1 MSALYSVWPK
11 CPGEQIQFI
20 PQPHQDATYRL
31 KWNKKHCNCDL
42 TQQMEDL
49 LNLLGF
55 ISSFHLVEMNARKVD
70 QLGSWLDNSFTS
82 HTQSG
87 SDCLLPTEPAL
98 VASASCGA
106 MCLISH
112 VSPQCLLTLPQSF
125 IESHLFTLFLLHFKK
140 KKVVFSSYFR
150 TLSEL
155 KGSGLIM
162 QHCHWL
168 RTLEVGAWQDGTTEI

>member
-1 MSALYSVWPK
+1 MDDIQEWSDRETVSALYSVWPK

-20 PQPHQDATYRL
+20 PHPHQDVIYKL
-31 KWNKKHCNCDL
+31 KLNRKHCNCDL

-55 ISSFHLVEMNARKVD
+55 ISSIHLVEMDARKVD

-125 IESHLFTLFLLHFKK
+125 IESHLFTLFLLHF
-140 KKVVFSSYFR
+140 FF
-150 TLSEL
+150 
-155 KGSGLIM
+155 
-162 QHCHWL
+162 
-168 RTLEVGAWQDGTTEI
+168 